1 MGFGET
7 GRSGQRAILPSP
19 WSIAPVGIEHMATLP
34 EKPQIT
40 SGGGAPGGAP
50 DADLA
55 LLAQAWPSLPAPIR
69 AGVMAL
75 VKAAQVDKL

>member
-1 MGFGET
+1 
-7 GRSGQRAILPSP
+7 
-19 WSIAPVGIEHMATLP
+19 MATLP